1 MATQST
7 GITYTETNISTYGAL
22 LIPPDLD
29 ETEEKNKVQADPK
42 EKTSFLGKAKSAFS
56 KAGDSVKNAVKHPG
70 QTFKKLGDY
79 MKDNRL
85 KIQGVM
91 TTIGSKFSGIAVAQA
106 LSDGH
111 VTTREA
117 LDYLFMGF
125 APALGVQGS
134 LMGYSGLN
142 QMREALFD
150 GSIDVGAFVNGF
162 TRTLKGVTDFK
173 DMIANRNGRTRKD
186 IIEFDL
192 TRSHSESYQSEV
204 SDRRV
209 QLGMSLNEYCHNMP
223 VTFEVQCSLQDGK
236 RYSVPEFRAIMEMIR
251 DKKKPIQL
259 VLGDELFDSIML
271 TDFQPNNDCSKSG
284 MDYTLGFKRIIQSD
298 VDTNTEVTIVPEPET
313 FKQDTTQTTTTGGN
327 GTSGSGGKTGSLSGG
342 SSASSGGGKSGKYTA
357 TGDKS
362 GKQTVKAIEGFNPN
376 NSIGLNLIHAGISLF
391 R

>member
-1 MATQST
+1 MATQVLT
-7 GITYTETNISTYGAL
+7 GAITNAMSKITTYGAIL
-22 LIPPDLD
+22 LPPDFDKSED
-29 ETEEKNKVQADPK
+29 ENSVKADPK
-42 EKTSFLGKAKSAFS
+42 EKTSFMGKVKSAFS

-70 QTFKKLGDY
+70 ETFKKLGNY

-125 APALGVQGS
+125 APALGIQGS

-142 QMREALFD
+142 QMKEALFD

-173 DMIANRNGRTRKD
+173 DMITHRNTRSSKD
-186 IIEFDL
+186 IIEIDL
-192 TRSHSESYQSEV
+192 TRSHSETYQSEV
-204 SDRRV
+204 ADRRV

-223 VTFEVQCSLQDGK
+223 ITFDIQCALQDGK

-251 DKKKPIQL
+251 DKKKPVQL

-271 TDFQPNNDCSKSG
+271 TSFQPNNDCSKSG
-284 MDYTLGFKRIIQSD
+284 MDYTLSFKKIIQSD
-298 VDTNTEVTIVPEPET
+298 VDTNTEVKIVPRPET
-313 FKQDTTQTTTTGGN
+313 FDEDTTQTTTTGGRS
-327 GTSGSGGKTGSLSGG
+327 GKVGRLSTS
-342 SSASSGGGKSGKYTA
+342 GGKSGSIKTPRMGNVDPLGDAAKVASRSVKKLKADAKGRSLAKLLNKYL
-357 TGDKS
+357 K
-362 GKQTVKAIEGFNPN
+362 
-376 NSIGLNLIHAGISLF
+376 H
-391 R
+391 